1 MPTYNRLTDRT
12 LATGVTLNDLIHI
25 VITGDTSQNPAGS
38 SYKAK
43 ISQLVSLISGTTG
56 SSGSAGSSGTSGTN
70 GSSGVNGSNGSSGTS
85 GVGSGLYLPLSGGT
99 VTGNTY
105 FGITSGIT
113 IDQSNS
119 RIGIGTTNPITPLDI
134 RQGQAILRF
143 SGGTGGFLEISG
155 STDLPRLSAV
165 IPPYLTKPLAAV
177 SMGMRSW
184 DNSTYPG
191 YGKVGDAHLYASNE
205 ANGLNI
211 INRQGT
217 GTEDYIRFYAGQ
229 DANGTIPD
237 IHIAGTGATR
247 GYVGFGNINPT
258 EKIDVAG
265 RIKTENF
272 QMTSGAT
279 AGYVLTSDASGYAS
293 WSPVSGGTGTNGTSG
308 SSGINGSNGSSG
320 TNGSSGI
327 NGTSGS
333 SGLSGTNG
341 TDGSSGSSGISGI
354 DGALSGRW
362 EYNLAGPIAPGDFMT
377 NTIDFSGITTIRIS
391 NTGATLND
399 YTTFLVK
406 MAASTTF
413 MTITKID
420 DNSIIGSWD
429 ILSVSADTDNYIFT
443 TNTTLVSN
451 GSLQDNM
458 EYSISFSKVG
468 SPGSSGSSGTSG
480 SSGSS
485 GTSGIPYTS
494 GFVNAGS
501 FVTFGNIKATVT
513 TGGNRGLSLS
523 TVSGTVNYSVAGD
536 YIPTSGSPNGSWSG
550 GTLTTT
556 ASTSILGY
564 DFIGDGDTS
573 YYTLR
578 DSTNSLIYRITLIIG
593 SLYNNNFILIERL
606 I

>member
-1 MPTYNRLTDRT
+1 M
-12 LATGVTLNDLIHI
+12 
-25 VITGDTSQNPAGS
+25 Q
-38 SYKAK
+38 
-43 ISQLVSLISGTTG
+43 
-56 SSGSAGSSGTSGTN
+56 
-70 GSSGVNGSNGSSGTS
+70 
-85 GVGSGLYLPLSGGT
+85 VGLLY
-99 VTGNTY
+99 
-105 FGITSGIT
+105 
-113 IDQSNS
+113 
-119 RIGIGTTNPITPLDI
+119 R
-134 RQGQAILRF
+134 
-143 SGGTGGFLEISG
+143 
-155 STDLPRLSAV
+155 
-165 IPPYLTKPLAAV
+165 
-177 SMGMRSW
+177 
-184 DNSTYPG
+184 
-191 YGKVGDAHLYASNE
+191 
-205 ANGLNI
+205 
-211 INRQGT
+211 
-217 GTEDYIRFYAGQ
+217 
-229 DANGTIPD
+229 
-237 IHIAGTGATR
+237 
-247 GYVGFGNINPT
+247 
-258 EKIDVAG
+258 
-265 RIKTENF
+265 
-272 QMTSGAT
+272 
-279 AGYVLTSDASGYAS
+279 
-293 WSPVSGGTGTNGTSG
+293 TGTNGTSG
-308 SSGINGSNGSSG
+308 SSGINGSNGSSGSSGINGTSG

-362 EYNLAGPIAPGDFMT
+362 EYNLTGPIAPGDFMT